1 MPTLVSG
8 INYGLDFA
16 TGVIEG
22 LVWNFNQKLASDNPE
37 LLVNV
42 AALGA
47 DLNLTTP
54 RAPSLSSETDLIQ
67 VWLDGRFVNKAT
79 MTPTEPVNAVEPVR
93 NTEHKQFDQ
102 VFIHQSMLDSAL
114 FELYGKDIRIN
125 ADADLQA
132 QLVQIFY
139 ELDDYYGSDLKMM
152 LDLNVVK
159 KEGEAIQMNTEHGVM
174 VGNLPEGG
182 LNANLAILCTN
193 ATTTTP
199 ETAFE
204 LNLDVKANVN
214 ASFNN
219 FVIYSAVND
228 VTISNTKVTADN
240 IGLEYH
246 AFDDL
251 FTSIAKSKAD
261 TFNVKH

>member
-1 MPTLVSG
+1 M
-8 INYGLDFA
+8 
-16 TGVIEG
+16 
-22 LVWNFNQKLASDNPE
+22 
-37 LLVNV
+37 
-42 AALGA
+42 
-47 DLNLTTP
+47 
-54 RAPSLSSETDLIQ
+54 
-67 VWLDGRFVNKAT
+67 
-79 MTPTEPVNAVEPVR
+79 
-93 NTEHKQFDQ
+93 
-102 VFIHQSMLDSAL
+102 
-114 FELYGKDIRIN
+114 
-125 ADADLQA
+125 
-132 QLVQIFY
+132 QIFY

-159 KEGEAIQMNTEHGVM
+159 KDGEAIQMNTEHGVM
-174 VGNLPEGG
+174 IGNLPEGG

-261 TFNVKH
+261 TFNVKHQGGMDLTKKISTLAFIAGMAQNSIATPLEQNEFLYAGFKWISDW